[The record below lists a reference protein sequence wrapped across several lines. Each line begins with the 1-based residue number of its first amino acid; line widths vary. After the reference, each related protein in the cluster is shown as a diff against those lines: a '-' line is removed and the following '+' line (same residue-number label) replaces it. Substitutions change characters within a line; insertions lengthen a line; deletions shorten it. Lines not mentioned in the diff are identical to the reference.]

1 MSTGR
6 TKPKWIRVYADGYD
20 LSGFGRTIGPLELT
34 YDEADLTAPMSDT
47 VKGYLRNHAQVNLG
61 TLNAVFDNTA
71 STGIHALLGTAG
83 IERVVTVAYGIR
95 AAPAA
100 GDPAFC
106 GQFTQGA
113 YQAAEDGGA
122 LTVTVPFQGWAADAS
137 TLKYAGPWGT
147 LLHASG
153 TETAV
158 NAAVGFDNP
167 TGAATAKGG
176 YFVYHIFASN
186 AAGTA
191 TVIAQD
197 AATNTDPSFALLAGA
212 TSGAIGF
219 AAIPA
224 SGVVALANNADVRR
238 YLRWQL
244 TLAGGMT
251 TCTFVSAFVRA
262 Y

>member
-1 MSTGR
+1 M
-6 TKPKWIRVYADGYD
+6 P
-20 LSGFGRTIGPLELT
+20 PP
-34 YDEADLTAPMSDT
+34 APP
-47 VKGYLRNHAQVNLG
+47 AP
-61 TLNAVFDNTA
+61 A
-71 STGIHALLGTAG
+71 SP
-83 IERVVTVAYGIR
+83 
-95 AAPAA
+95 AAPAT
-100 GDPAFC
+100 D
-106 GQFTQGA
+106 
-113 YQAAEDGGA
+113 EIVDVSSA